1 MNSIVPLWRPC
12 ARPLAVRAGELRV
25 PLAKVAV
32 GEHCH
37 VRRSAGDAG
46 LLTHGVVTRVDHG
59 IATVALLGAPSHLA
73 ADVLVVP
80 TGQPLQVGLGPQL
93 LGCVVDGFGEVVERL
108 GAAPSAPTDM
118 RPAAACAASVQAVA
132 LDYRQRRPIATP
144 FDTGIRAVDALLTVG
159 EGQRMG
165 VFAAAGC
172 GKTTLMEMLLNN
184 ADCDV
189 RVVAL
194 IGERGREVAAFVEA
208 IGGSPHAARTILV
221 QATSDTSPATRV
233 NAAMVATRIAEY
245 FREQG
250 SRVLLV
256 MDSATRYARA
266 LRDVALS
273 AGEPPARR
281 GFPASVFEALPHLV
295 ERPGNTRQG
304 SITAFYTVLLED
316 DTDPDP
322 VGEEV
327 KSLLDGHIHLSGR
340 LAQRGHF
347 PAIDIL
353 RSASRLYPQLA
364 SAEQSEA
371 ASRLRSLMGRL
382 EDLQVLRDIGEYRP
396 GAQRDQDDAVAR
408 EPRLNAFLCQG
419 LHERVAA
426 SAAVEALHAV
436 LR

>member
-1 MNSIVPLWRPC
+1 VNPAVPLWRPC
-12 ARPLAVRAGELRV
+12 ARPLTVRAGELRV
-25 PLAKVAV
+25 PLPQVAV

-59 IATVALLGAPSHLA
+59 IATVALLGAPPRLA

-80 TGQPLQVGLGPQL
+80 TGQPLQVQLGPQL
-93 LGCVVDGFGEVVERL
+93 LGCVLDGFGEVVERF
-108 GAAPSAPTDM
+108 AADNSAPAVD
-118 RPAAACAASVQAVA
+118 PAVGRAASVQAAA
-132 LDYRQRRPIATP
+132 LDYRQRRAIATP

-208 IGGSPHAARTILV
+208 IARSPHAARTILV

-233 NAAMVATRIAEY
+233 NAAMVATRVAEY

-250 SRVLLV
+250 RRVLLV

-295 ERPGNTRQG
+295 ERPGNTGQG

-353 RSASRLYPQLA
+353 RSASRLFPQLA

-382 EDLQVLRDIGEYRP
+382 EDLQLLRDIGEYRP
-396 GAQRDQDDAVAR
+396 GAQREQDDAVAR
-408 EPRLNAFLCQG
+408 EPRLNAFLRQG

>member
-1 MNSIVPLWRPC
+1 MNPAVPLWRAC

-25 PLAKVAV
+25 PLPQVAV

-37 VRRSAGDAG
+37 VRRAAGDAE

-59 IATVALLGAPSHLA
+59 IATVALLGAPSRLA

-80 TGQPLQVGLGPQL
+80 TGQPLQVQLGAQL

-108 GAAPSAPTDM
+108 GADVAAPPAGPT
-118 RPAAACAASVQAVA
+118 AAQAASVQAAA
-132 LDYRQRRPIATP
+132 LDYRQRRAIATP

-172 GKTTLMEMLLNN
+172 GKTTLMEMLLTN

-208 IGGSPHAARTILV
+208 IGASPHAARTIVV

-295 ERPGNTRQG
+295 ERPGNTAQG

-327 KSLLDGHIHLSGR
+327 KSLLDGHIHLSAR

-347 PAIDIL
+347 PAIDVL

-364 SAEQSEA
+364 SVAQSEA
-371 ASRLRSLMGRL
+371 ASRLRNLMGRL
-382 EDLQVLRDIGEYRP
+382 EDLQLLRDIGEYRP
-396 GAQRDQDDAVAR
+396 GAQREQDDAVAR
-408 EPRLNAFLCQG
+408 EPRVNAFLCQG
-419 LHERVAA
+419 LHERVPA

>member
-1 MNSIVPLWRPC
+1 MNLAVPLWRPC
-12 ARPLAVRAGELRV
+12 ARPLALRAGELRA
-25 PLAKVAV
+25 PLPQVAV

-37 VRRSAGDAG
+37 VRRSAGDAE
-46 LLTHGVVTRVDHG
+46 LLTHGVVTRVDEG
-59 IATVALLGAPSHLA
+59 VATVALLGAPARLA

-80 TGQPLQVGLGPQL
+80 TGQPLQVQLGPHL
-93 LGCVVDGFGEVVERL
+93 LGCVVDGFGEIVERL
-108 GAAPSAPTDM
+108 GTPEPIEGT
-118 RPAAACAASVQAVA
+118 PAGAGRTASVQAAA
-132 LDYRQRRPIATP
+132 LDYRQRRPINTA
-144 FDTGIRAVDALLTVG
+144 FDTGVRAIDSLLTVG

-172 GKTTLMEMLLNN
+172 GKTTLMEMLLTN

-208 IGGSPHAARTILV
+208 IGNSPHAARTLVV

-295 ERPGNTRQG
+295 ERPGNTGQG

-347 PAIDIL
+347 PAIDVL
-353 RSASRLYPQLA
+353 RSASRLYAQLA
-364 SAEQSEA
+364 NQAQSDA
-371 ASRLRSLMGRL
+371 ASRLRGLLGRL
-382 EDLQVLRDIGEYRP
+382 EDLQLLRDIGEYRP
-396 GAQRDQDDAVAR
+396 GAQPEQDDAVAR
-408 EPRLNAFLCQG
+408 EPRLNAFLRQG
-419 LHERVAA
+419 VHERVAA

-436 LR
+436 VR

>member
-1 MNSIVPLWRPC
+1 MSQAVPCWRPC
-12 ARPLAVRAGELRV
+12 AAPLAVRAGELRV
-25 PLAKVAV
+25 PLAHVAV

-37 VRRSAGDAG
+37 VRRSAADAT
-46 LLTHGVVTRVDHG
+46 LLTHGVVTRVDDG
-59 IATVALLGAPSHLA
+59 VATVALLGAPSRLA

-80 TGQPLQVGLGPQL
+80 TGEPLQVQLGAHL
-93 LGCVVDGFGEVVERL
+93 LGCVMDGFGSVVERL
-108 GAAPSAPTDM
+108 HERGERPPAAGGRAAP
-118 RPAAACAASVQAVA
+118 VQAAA
-132 LDYRQRRPIATP
+132 LDYRQRRAIDTP
-144 FDTGIRAVDALLTVG
+144 FATGVRAIDALLTVG

-165 VFAAAGC
+165 IFAAAGC
-172 GKTTLMEMLLNN
+172 GKTTLVEMLLTN

-194 IGERGREVAAFVEA
+194 VGERGREVAAFVDA
-208 IGGSPHAARTILV
+208 IAASPHAARTIVV

-233 NAAMVATRIAEY
+233 NAAMVATRVAEY

-295 ERPGNTRQG
+295 ERPGNTALG

-347 PAIDIL
+347 PAIDVL
-353 RSASRLYPQLA
+353 RSASRLYQQLA
-364 SAEQSEA
+364 SEAQA
-371 ASRLRSLMGRL
+371 ASANRLRALLGRL
-382 EDLQVLRDIGEYRP
+382 EDLQLLRDIGEYRP
-396 GAQRDQDDAVAR
+396 GAQPEQDDAVAR
-408 EPRLNAFLCQG
+408 EPRLNAFLRQP
-419 LHERVAA
+419 LHAPVDAA
-426 SAAVEALHAV
+426 AAVEGLHAV
-436 LR
+436 VR